1 MGPDDF
7 NYPLPEAAI
16 AQAPL
21 VDRSSARL
29 LDATGPQVVHRAVR
43 DLPDLLQLGDVLVL
57 NDTRVLPARLRPN
70 RPTGG
75 SAEVLLLHPLG
86 DSLDDGS
93 TGPLGTVWEALV
105 RPSRKVAL
113 GTRLTV
119 ADDLAVD
126 VLDDLGEGRRV
137 VRPVDADG
145 EPLDRPSFLAALDLH
160 GEIPL
165 PPYLTTGIDDPE
177 RYQTVYSDRPASAAA
192 PTAGLHL
199 TDEVLDAC
207 KAAGARIEC
216 LELVVGLDT
225 FRPVAVDDLD
235 DHRMHAESYRVPEAV
250 LASCGEARAAG
261 GRVVAVGT
269 TTVRALE
276 SAARFGP
283 NGDTDL
289 FIRPPFDFQVVDVLM
304 TNYHLPRSTLLVM
317 LEAFAGC
324 GWRDL
329 YATALNA
336 GYRFLSFGDAMLVGR
351 GGLAVG
357 GGKVG
362 EEVP

>member
-7 NYPLPEAAI
+7 DYPLPGAAI

-21 VDRSSARL
+21 ADRASARL
-29 LDATGPQVVHRAVR
+29 LDATGPEVVHRTAR
-43 DLPDLLQLGDVLVL
+43 DLPGVLRPGDVLVL

-75 SAEVLLLHPLG
+75 AAEVLLLRPAPDGPG
-86 DSLDDGS
+86 DDR
-93 TGPLGTVWEALV
+93 PAWEALV
-105 RPSRKVAL
+105 RPSRKVVSA
-113 GTRLTV
+113 TRLVV

-126 VLDDLGEGRRV
+126 VMDDLGEGRRL
-137 VRPVDADG
+137 VRPVGADG
-145 EPLDRPSFLAALDLH
+145 TALDHAALLAALDRH
-160 GEIPL
+160 GEVPL
-165 PPYLTTGIDDPE
+165 PPYLTIGLDDPE

-199 TDEVLDAC
+199 TDGVLDAC
-207 KAAGARIEC
+207 RAAGARVER

-235 DHRMHAESYRVPEAV
+235 DHRMHSESYRVPETV
-250 LASCGEARAAG
+250 LDACREARAAG

-283 NGDTDL
+283 AGDTDL
-289 FIRPPFDFQVVDVLM
+289 FIRPPFDFRVVDVLM

-317 LEAFAGC
+317 LEAFAGPR
-324 GWRDL
+324 WRDL
-329 YATALNA
+329 YATALDA

-351 GGLAVG
+351 EGLVGRDGAGGMA
-357 GGKVG
+357 
-362 EEVP
+362 